1 MWDTLGNIDTYA
13 IIKSALDTSVTRS
26 KVIAHNVSNI
36 NTKGFKASRVHF
48 EDELRN
54 VLDNRGVKLEATD
67 KDHITKK
74 EPLAHE
80 VKVDKA
86 TSMREDGNNVDI
98 DNEMVN
104 SAANSLMYNFL
115 VDRAKGKLSGRMSII
130 NGGK

>member
-1 MWDTLGNIDTYA
+1 MSKIDTYGV
-13 IIKSALDTSVTRS
+13 IKSALDASVTRS

-54 VLDNRGVKLEATD
+54 VLENRGVKLEATD
-67 KDHITKK
+67 KDHITKGK
-74 EPLAHE
+74 PLDHNI
-80 VKVDKA
+80 KVDRS